1 MNLINTDLKFDEEV
15 IPIKLARDF
24 SLLKMPDSE
33 KPLLQFE
40 HPMFRDK
47 NGLVINYAPW
57 CLHCQEFA
65 PTVNKLAKVTKGL
78 YPIGVINVED
88 NSAGNNI
95 LADYLKV
102 TGYPTIKLWEN
113 GTFKDYSGGRSL
125 EALLRHLCMR
135 NGLCELV

>member
-1 MNLINTDLKFDEEV
+1 MNIDLQFSEDV
-15 IPIKLARDF
+15 VPIKLARDF
-24 SLLKMPDSE
+24 SLLKMPDTT

-40 HPMFRDK
+40 HPLFRGKD
-47 NGLVINYAPW
+47 GLVVNYAPW
-57 CLHCQEFA
+57 CGHCQNFE
-65 PTVNKLAKVTKGL
+65 PTLVKLAKVTKGL

-88 NSAGNNI
+88 TSAGNNI

-125 EALLRHLCMR
+125 EELLRHLCMR
-135 NGLCELV
+135 NGLCELM